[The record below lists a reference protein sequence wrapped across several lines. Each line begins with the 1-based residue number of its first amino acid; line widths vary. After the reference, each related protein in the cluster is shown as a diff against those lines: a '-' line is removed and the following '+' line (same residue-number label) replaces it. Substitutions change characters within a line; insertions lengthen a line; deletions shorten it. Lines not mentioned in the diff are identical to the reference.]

1 MITTRAMPAVHPS
14 FLGVSHTIT
23 AAHNTHSRLCRSP
36 EFPTYPRS
44 SNNDSARRTL
54 VKFTFVTGSCPSHG
68 PAESPPRPVLGW
80 HWTDCCSRPFE
91 SRSGSAREH

>member
-36 EFPTYPRS
+36 GY
-44 SNNDSARRTL
+44 A
-54 VKFTFVTGSCPSHG
+54 
-68 PAESPPRPVLGW
+68 SPHLMTRPIEVPRPV
-80 HWTDCCSRPFE
+80 T
-91 SRSGSAREH
+91 SGSVGR